1 MLGAGGG
8 SAEDASAGN
17 LRPFH
22 CHAKSFP
29 QAWCSSIFQ
38 QRNLRHREVERLA
51 WGCTAGRWSAV
62 TDPGA
67 GERDTHSVCLS

>member
-1 MLGAGGG
+1 MLGAGGAQRMPAQG
-8 SAEDASAGN
+8 TSG
-17 LRPFH
+17 PFTVMLSPSH
-22 CHAKSFP
+22 KP
-29 QAWCSSIFQ
+29 GTSSIFQ

-51 WGCTAGRWSAV
+51 WGCTAGRWHTV